1 MMARR
6 WLVTFDVRGTLL
18 RVRGTAGQQYADAA
32 SRIGVRVA
40 PDALE
45 QSFLDAYRS
54 IAKQHPNFGHG
65 VRGHPEMRSRDWWCM
80 VVNRAFEGAGA
91 SQAIGSR
98 FPALF
103 ASLYDGFARHDAWEV
118 YPDVRHV
125 LESLTKDRHVL
136 GVVSNFDE
144 RLDAIL
150 EGHGLHK
157 YFSFVLASG
166 VFGAGKP
173 DARIYQEALHLAQ
186 PLMDGHVHRD
196 ARAASP
202 SVLPTDTCGDGLCE
216 DGQWDAPPLI
226 DKHP

>member
-80 VVNRAFEGAGA
+80 VCSGAVVVHMLCLYFTCIPCVLFFSDSCIA
-91 SQAIGSR
+91 RSR
-98 FPALF
+98 SPW
-103 ASLYDGFARHDAWEV
+103 SSRH
-118 YPDVRHV
+118 
-125 LESLTKDRHVL
+125 
-136 GVVSNFDE
+136 
-144 RLDAIL
+144 I
-150 EGHGLHK
+150 
-157 YFSFVLASG
+157 
-166 VFGAGKP
+166 
-173 DARIYQEALHLAQ
+173 RIN
-186 PLMDGHVHRD
+186 
-196 ARAASP
+196 
-202 SVLPTDTCGDGLCE
+202 
-216 DGQWDAPPLI
+216 
-226 DKHP
+226 